1 MATRKIN
8 YKDKSPLQT
17 KPEIPGENKVN
28 AEDLNQIKEV
38 VNNNADEIELR
49 QLKEEGK
56 GLSKNDFTDELKA
69 KLESLNNYNDTE
81 IKKEINEINKKV
93 AENTE
98 NDIKQDNEILE
109 LKTNYTN
116 LQEQNTKLE
125 SQIKKD
131 RENMINLEV
140 EGQSIHIED
149 SSDLEGK
156 LEVLGNVEQDVREG
170 YNLYDYMSK
179 AISTTKGLT
188 VTKDTENGYLIVNG
202 TPEVSYLSVCNSM
215 EITDILKDKATY
227 TLWQEKYDNK
237 LYLQVVGTKK
247 DGTGNTYFFSASQK
261 TAFTVDK
268 SKYSRYAIN
277 IQIGLTTQAGTF
289 NNYKN
294 RYMLYEGTEEKPY
307 EPYGASPSPEYPSTV
322 RAVGDNINLLE
333 NTAKTQIING
343 VEFTVNPDKT
353 IKINGTA
360 TENISTDIT
369 KNFAITEQS
378 IFSGMCDGYGYN
390 KMLIQIQGSDYNVN
404 IPNSTPQVLQPK
416 DNVKVRIYIYAGTSI
431 TNAIIKPQINKGTVA
446 KPYEQYGAS
455 PSPEYPSEIR
465 AVGDKGS
472 VEIKKQTQNIL
483 SLTELPA
490 TIDGITVN
498 KNSGKI
504 VLNGTTTKQNDK
516 YKIGTFNTRENRN
529 YILSI
534 TNKVNGLG
542 FNANFNT
549 IGLTADFNITKTGPK
564 LTGKSMTTNAGK
576 VELYMAFNKDITFN
590 NLEIGIM
597 VEEDKETGEFV
608 EHQEQTKILPIQK
621 PMLIRD
627 YFDKLNNKEVH
638 TWKKIVLDGVNNK
651 VTQTTT
657 NLSGK
662 YRYIYTDKDLQDC
675 SLSEEKAYCT
685 HLPLIGKSKTYDKI
699 LGFTVANNSIYIYT
713 DGDIASNFNAKL
725 QKENYVFYIPV
736 IESAYQNLDLTPE
749 QTKVLDELNN
759 FQTYKP
765 VTNITTDSI
774 AKLKLKYIADTKTY
788 VDNKTSN
795 LEQQVNTINQLLS
808 TTKTSAKLLDNLQS
822 DIESEVL

>member
-1 MATRKIN
+1 MKKIN
-8 YKDKSPLQT
+8 NMTVFEPTDKCSLDEYSQ
-17 KPEIPGENKVN
+17 KAAIEVPE
-28 AEDLNQIKEV
+28 LIKK
-38 VNNNADEIELR
+38 A
-49 QLKEEGK
+49 KEEVNQK
-56 GLSKNDFTDELKA
+56 VI
-69 KLESLNNYNDTE
+69 E
-81 IKKEINEINKKV
+81 IS
-93 AENTE
+93 E

-125 SQIKKD
+125 EKIKKD
-131 RENMINLEV
+131 RDNMINLEV

-156 LEVLGNVEQDVREG
+156 LEVLGNVEQDTREG
-170 YNLYDYMSK
+170 YNLCPDDINNWESGQYGGDGNKAPDNNAIRLKELLKIDSNSSYFLRTFSTDYNFIIRVYN
-179 AISTTKGLT
+179 A
-188 VTKDTENGYLIVNG
+188 
-202 TPEVSYLSVCNSM
+202 
-215 EITDILKDKATY
+215 
-227 TLWQEKYDNK
+227 NK
-237 LYLQVVGTKK
+237 VFTRSLG
-247 DGTGNTYFFSASQK
+247 SQ
-261 TAFTVDK
+261 AD
-268 SKYSRYAIN
+268 SSI
-277 IQIGLTTQAGTF
+277 
-289 NNYKN
+289 
-294 RYMLYEGTEEKPY
+294 
-307 EPYGASPSPEYPSTV
+307 
-322 RAVGDNINLLE
+322 
-333 NTAKTQIING
+333 
-343 VEFTVNPDKT
+343 
-353 IKINGTA
+353 IKINDNEEYLGVSLWSPKGKP
-360 TENISTDIT
+360 STYDNYVELF
-369 KNFAITEQS
+369 KNNT
-378 IFSGMCDGYGYN
+378 
-390 KMLIQIQGSDYNVN
+390 
-404 IPNSTPQVLQPK
+404 
-416 DNVKVRIYIYAGTSI
+416 
-431 TNAIIKPQINKGTVA
+431 IKPFITTESNKE
-446 KPYEQYGAS
+446 KPYEQYGVS

-465 AVGDKGS
+465 AVGDNINLWDKENMLVELGGYSGSNGNKYDSTTRIRNTKDIELKKDTYTLSAENSKLISIYIVDLKKELSSNGDSVTFTLEKDNTIRFTIENTALLNTETKLERGNKKTGYSPYGQGS

-608 EHQEQTKILPIQK
+608 EHQEQTKILPTQK
-621 PMLIRD
+621 PMLEGD

-651 VTQTTT
+651 VTQETTAT
-657 NLSGK
+657 NGK
-662 YRYIYTDKDLQDC
+662 YRYKYTDKDFKNC

-685 HLPLIGKSKTYDKI
+685 HLQLIEKNKTYDKI
-699 LGFTVANNSIYIYT
+699 VGFTVSNGALLIYT
-713 DGDIASNFNAKL
+713 DGDTAVNFNTKL
-725 QKENYVFYIPV
+725 QKENYIFYIPV
-736 IESAYQNLDLTPE
+736 IESAYQKIDLTPKQIE
-749 QTKVLDELNN
+749 VLDQLDNLE
-759 FQTYKP
+759 TYKP

-795 LEQQVNTINQLLS
+795 LEQQVSVINQLLS
-808 TTKTSAKLLDNLQS
+808 TTKTSSILLDNLQK

>member
-1 MATRKIN
+1 MAVRKIN

-17 KPEIPGENKVN
+17 KPEIPEENKVN
-28 AEDLNQIKEV
+28 ASDLNEIKEV
-38 VNNNADEIELR
+38 VNNNADEIESR

-56 GLSKNDFTDELKA
+56 GLSKNDFTDELKV

-81 IKKEINEINKKV
+81 IKKEISEINKKV
-93 AENTE
+93 AENTG
-98 NDIKQDNEILE
+98 NDIKQDNEIAT
-109 LKTNYTN
+109 LKNNYTN

-156 LEVLGNVEQDVREG
+156 LEVLGNVEQETREG
-170 YNLYDYMSK
+170 YNILEN
-179 AISTTKGLT
+179 ILT
-188 VTKDTENGYLIVNG
+188 DKTVNG
-202 TPEVSYLSVCNSM
+202 
-215 EITDILKDKATY
+215 ITVKINKDKSI
-227 TLWQEKYDNK
+227 TL
-237 LYLQVVGTKK
+237 
-247 DGTGNTYFFSASQK
+247 
-261 TAFTVDK
+261 
-268 SKYSRYAIN
+268 
-277 IQIGLTTQAGTF
+277 
-289 NNYKN
+289 
-294 RYMLYEGTEEKPY
+294 
-307 EPYGASPSPEYPSTV
+307 
-322 RAVGDNINLLE
+322 
-333 NTAKTQIING
+333 
-343 VEFTVNPDKT
+343 
-353 IKINGTA
+353 NGTA
-360 TENISTDIT
+360 TSNTSLDIT
-369 KNFAITEQS
+369 KNFTITEES
-378 IFSGMCDGYGYN
+378 VFSGMCDGYGYN
-390 KMLIQIQGSDYNVN
+390 KMIVQIQGTDYNVN
-404 IPNSTPQVLQPK
+404 ITNATPQVLQPK
-416 DNVKVRIYIYAGTSI
+416 DNVKARIYIYAGTSI
-431 TNAIIKPQINKGTVA
+431 TNALIKPQINKGTVA

-455 PSPEYPSEIR
+455 PSPEFPSVIR
-465 AVGDKGS
+465 AVGDNINLLKNTAKTLTTNGITFTVNTDGTVTANGTATSLAQISLVANVKLPAGTYTIKDGKAYVESTEFNDWFDGLNNPSTLTFNTEVLLKNVYIQVKQGETVNNKIFSPKLEKGTEATSYSKFGQGS
-472 VEIKKQTQNIL
+472 VGIKKQTQNIL

-549 IGLTADFNITKTGPK
+549 IGLTADFNITKTGSK

-621 PMLIRD
+621 PMLEGD
-627 YFDKLNNKEVH
+627 YFIKEADGWKEVH
-638 TWKKIVLDGVNNK
+638 GWGEVKLTGTENWTASTLIVAGYFGTYLKIQDVPKNTELYCNYFKKRQAEDWHKLVAQNFIYAENGSIGIRINNK
-651 VTQTTT
+651 FCE
-657 NLSGK
+657 NLESFK
-662 YRYIYTDKDLQDC
+662 NWL
-675 SLSEEKAYCT
+675 
-685 HLPLIGKSKTYDKI
+685 KSKND
-699 LGFTVANNSIYIYT
+699 LENSVYVYYKKET
-713 DGDIASNFNAKL
+713 LTKL
-725 QKENYVFYIPV
+725 
-736 IESAYQNLDLTPE
+736 SCTPE
-749 QTKVLDELNN
+749 QTKILDELDN

-788 VDNKTSN
+788 IDNKTSN
-795 LEQQVNTINQLLS
+795 LEQQLNTINQLLS
-808 TTKTSAKLLDNLQS
+808 TTRTSSVLLDNLQS

>member
-1 MATRKIN
+1 MSETKN
-8 YKDKSPLQT
+8 LKLFKHDEPLET
-17 KPEIPGENKVN
+17 NENKFDIDL
-28 AEDLNQIKEV
+28 ALNQNWDKIDKF
-38 VNNNADEIELR
+38 ADTV
-49 QLKEEGK
+49 
-56 GLSKNDFTDELKA
+56 DD
-69 KLESLNNYNDTE
+69 
-81 IKKEINEINKKV
+81 KV
-93 AENTE
+93 T
-98 NDIKQDNEILE
+98 K
-109 LKTNYTN
+109 
-116 LQEQNTKLE
+116 LQEQNAKLE
-125 SQIKKD
+125 EKIKKD

-140 EGQSIHIED
+140 EGQSIHVED

-156 LEVLGNVEQDVREG
+156 LEVLGNVEQDTREG
-170 YNLYDYMSK
+170 YNLLEN
-179 AISTTKGLT
+179 ILT
-188 VTKDTENGYLIVNG
+188 DKTVNG
-202 TPEVSYLSVCNSM
+202 
-215 EITDILKDKATY
+215 ITVKINKDK
-227 TLWQEKYDNK
+227 
-237 LYLQVVGTKK
+237 
-247 DGTGNTYFFSASQK
+247 S
-261 TAFTVDK
+261 
-268 SKYSRYAIN
+268 
-277 IQIGLTTQAGTF
+277 
-289 NNYKN
+289 
-294 RYMLYEGTEEKPY
+294 
-307 EPYGASPSPEYPSTV
+307 
-322 RAVGDNINLLE
+322 
-333 NTAKTQIING
+333 IIL
-343 VEFTVNPDKT
+343 
-353 IKINGTA
+353 NGTA
-360 TENISTDIT
+360 TSNTSLDIT
-369 KNFAITEQS
+369 GNFAITEQS

-390 KMLIQIQGSDYNVN
+390 KMLIQIQGSDYNIN
-404 IPNSTPQVLQPK
+404 IPNSTPQALQSK

-446 KPYEQYGAS
+446 KPYEQYGTT
-455 PSPEYPSEIR
+455 PSPEHPSEIR
-465 AVGDKGS
+465 AVGDNINLLENKAKTTTVNGVTFTANEDGTVIANGTATSLAQISLVANVKLPAGTYTIKDGKAYVESEDFNGWFDGLNNPFTLTFNTEVLLKNVYIQVKQGETVNNKIFYPKLEKGTVATSYSKFGQGS

-483 SLTELPA
+483 SLIELPA
-490 TIDGITVN
+490 TIDGIIVN

-504 VLNGTTTKQNDK
+504 VLNGTTTQQNDR

-608 EHQEQTKILPIQK
+608 EHQEQTKILPTQK
-621 PMLIRD
+621 PMLEGD

-651 VTQTTT
+651 VTQETTAT
-657 NLSGK
+657 NGK
-662 YRYIYTDKDLQDC
+662 YRYKYTDKDFKNC

-685 HLPLIGKSKTYDKI
+685 HLQLIEKNKTYDKMV
-699 LGFTVANNSIYIYT
+699 GFTVSNGALLIYT
-713 DGDIASNFNAKL
+713 DGDTAVNFNTKL
-725 QKENYVFYIPV
+725 QKENYIFYIPV
-736 IESAYQNLDLTPE
+736 IESAYEKIDLTPE

-795 LEQQVNTINQLLS
+795 LEQQVSVINQLLS
-808 TTKTSAKLLDNLQS
+808 TTKTSSVLLDNLQS